1 MLAQWW
7 GPRKYETVVDK
18 LEPKTGGQWRFINR
32 ATDGGEH
39 GHHTVFHLVEAS
51 QRLVQTFEYECAT
64 SNVLMESMTLEERN
78 GKTVVTAH
86 SLFQSV
92 EDREGMLAGGG
103 KEEGSRET
111 YAKLDELLA
120 KD

>member
-1 MLAQWW
+1 M
-7 GPRKYETVVDK
+7 VDK
-18 LEPKTGGQWRFINR
+18 LEPRTEGSGASSNAPPTAVSTATTPCFISLR
-32 ATDGGEH
+32 R
-39 GHHTVFHLVEAS
+39 S

-64 SNVLMESMTLEERN
+64 SNVSMESMTLEERN
-78 GKTVVTAH
+78 GRTVVTAH

-103 KEEGSRET
+103 KEEGARET
-111 YAKLDELLA
+111 YAKLEELLA